1 MSCSSSGR
9 QRIQHHS
16 GCIHRGSQLGFVSIG
31 KSSDEMLYKRTAD
44 ILAGSKFRVAR
55 GLILGKKAGLV
66 VGDTVLSNG
75 KGGQREKGG
84 SISHICGCGVVTRG
98 WRLMQEKD
106 AREENTGIPKSS
118 NMETSR
124 R

>member
-1 MSCSSSGR
+1 MSCSSSGKQQIR
-9 QRIQHHS
+9 HHS
-16 GCIHRGSQLGFVSIG
+16 GCIHRGLQLEIVSIAG
-31 KSSDEMLYKRTAD
+31 SFDEKLYKRTAD
-44 ILAGSKFRVAR
+44 VLAGSKFRVAR
-55 GLILGKKAGLV
+55 RLILGKKASLV

-84 SISHICGCGVVTRG
+84 SVSHICGCGVVTRG

-118 NMETSR
+118 NMGTSR